1 MSLCKA
7 AGAALLVL
15 PVAPVVARAQ
25 SVPLEQLVKDQAAAL
40 AAQQARIDA
49 LERRLAALEPVVQET
64 AVTAAEV
71 AKAKPIVE
79 TRLDRLERL
88 RALPAG
94 NAALRPASDPLTA
107 PSPSQAANSPDET
120 FDWTKGLPQITSA
133 DGRSAMRLRG
143 RMLFDT
149 TTSFGSNFDRRNI
162 TGTKARAIRLG
173 VEGKLG
179 DVIGYQVEFDLTDN
193 QAALRGAYLSFTKKW
208 GANTYELSLG
218 NRLTDRSM
226 EGASSSDSQPF
237 LERNATALATAPRK
251 GSFGLGAMARI
262 YGKTWHAA
270 VQLDGNEAS
279 TNGSFDDSTTLTGRV
294 HWNPWR
300 NKDAIVHLGAWGYR
314 EDFSSG
320 LASIPLS
327 TRIGGRFNELITIQA
342 SNLLEPGH
350 GQAFGLELG
359 GVYKS
364 FWMFS
369 EYGERDVWARE
380 SAGGRH
386 VGVNAGSIGAG
397 YYLTGEKPPYVAR
410 GGVWSK
416 PRVLEPVTDG
426 GWGAFEIAARYDRVS
441 YSGTL
446 GGDGYAATLGLNW
459 YLLDWVRLTPNWIH
473 WRTQNR
479 AGTYAGTDEGDT
491 IVGRVAVSF

>member
-1 MSLCKA
+1 MSLHKA
-7 AGAALLVL
+7 ASAALLML
-15 PVAPVVARAQ
+15 PAFPAAAQ
-25 SVPLEQLVKDQAAAL
+25 ATPASLEQLVKDQAAAL
-40 AAQQARIDA
+40 AAQQARIEA

-64 AVTAAEV
+64 AATAAEV
-71 AKAKPIVE
+71 AQAKPVVE

-88 RALPAG
+88 RNLPAG
-94 NAALRPASDPLTA
+94 NAAMRPASDPLTA
-107 PSPSQAANSPDET
+107 PSPSQAANEPDET
-120 FDWTKGLPQITSA
+120 FDWAKGLPQITSA

-149 TTSFGSNFDRRNI
+149 TTSIGSGFDRRNI

-251 GSFGLGAMARI
+251 GSFGLGAMARV

-300 NKDAIVHLGAWGYR
+300 NKDAIVHLGVWGYR
-314 EDFSSG
+314 EDFSKG

-342 SNLLEPGH
+342 SSLLEPDH

-364 FWMFS
+364 FWMFG
-369 EYGERDVWARE
+369 EYGERDVWARK
-380 SAGGRH
+380 SAGERH
-386 VGVNAGSIGAG
+386 VGVRAGSIGAG

-426 GWGAFEIAARYDRVS
+426 GWGALEIAARYDRVS
-441 YSGTL
+441 YSGPL
-446 GGDGYAATLGLNW
+446 GGEGYSTTVGLNW

-473 WRTQNR
+473 WRTENR
-479 AGTYAGTDEGDT
+479 AGTYAGADEGDT
-491 IVGRVAVSF
+491 VVGRVAVSF

>member
-1 MSLCKA
+1 MSMQKA
-7 AGAALLVL
+7 ASAALFLL
-15 PVAPVVARAQ
+15 PVFPATAQ
-25 SVPLEQLVKDQAAAL
+25 TSQVQLERLVRDQAAAL
-40 AAQQARIDA
+40 EAQQARIDA

-71 AKAKPIVE
+71 AKARPVVE

-88 RALPAG
+88 RNLPAG

-107 PSPSQAANSPDET
+107 PSPSQAANVDDES

-133 DGRSAMRLRG
+133 DGKSAMRLRG

-149 TTSFGSNFDRRNI
+149 SSSFGSNFDRRNI

-179 DVIGYQVEFDLTDN
+179 DMIGYQVEFDLTDN

-208 GANTYELSLG
+208 GDNIYELSLG

-251 GSFGLGAMARI
+251 GSFGLGAMARV

-279 TNGSFDDSTTLTGRV
+279 TNGSVSDSTTLTGRV

-300 NKDAIVHLGAWGYR
+300 NSEAIVHLGAWGYR

-320 LASIPLS
+320 VASIPLS
-327 TRIGGRFNELITIQA
+327 TRIGGRFNELITVQA
-342 SNLLEPGH
+342 SSLLDPDH

-359 GVYKS
+359 GVYKN
-364 FWMFS
+364 FWVFG
-369 EYGERDVWARE
+369 EYGERDVWARD

-386 VGVNAGSIGAG
+386 VGVRAGSIGTG
-397 YYLTGEKPPYVAR
+397 VYLTGEKPPYVAR

-416 PRVLEPVTDG
+416 PRVLRPITDG
-426 GWGAFEIAARYDRVS
+426 GWGAVEIAARYDKVS
-441 YSGTL
+441 YSGAL
-446 GGDGYAATLGLNW
+446 GGDGYSTTLGLNW
-459 YLLDWVRLTPNWIH
+459 YLLDWVRVTPNWIH
-473 WRTQNR
+473 WRTENR
-479 AGTYAGTDEGDT
+479 AGAFAGADEGNT
-491 IVGRVAVSF
+491 VVGRVAVSF

>member
-1 MSLCKA
+1 MSMQKA
-7 AGAALLVL
+7 AGAALFLLPAFPATAQTSQLGLERLV
-15 PVAPVVARAQ
+15 R
-25 SVPLEQLVKDQAAAL
+25 DQAAAL
-40 AAQQARIDA
+40 EAQQARIDA

-71 AKAKPIVE
+71 AKARPVVE

-88 RALPAG
+88 RNLPAG
-94 NAALRPASDPLTA
+94 NAAMRPASDPLTA
-107 PSPSQAANSPDET
+107 PSPSQAANVDDES

-133 DGRSAMRLRG
+133 DGKSAMRLRG

-149 TTSFGSNFDRRNI
+149 SSSFGSNFDRRNI
-162 TGTKARAIRLG
+162 TGTKASAIRLG

-179 DVIGYQVEFDLTDN
+179 DMIGYQVEFDLTDN

-208 GANTYELSLG
+208 GDNIYELSLG

-251 GSFGLGAMARI
+251 GSFGLGAMARV

-279 TNGSFDDSTTLTGRV
+279 TNGSVSDSTTLTGRV

-300 NKDAIVHLGAWGYR
+300 NSEAIVHLGAWGYR

-320 LASIPLS
+320 VASIPLS
-327 TRIGGRFNELITIQA
+327 TRIGGRFNELITVQA
-342 SNLLEPGH
+342 SSLLDPDH

-364 FWMFS
+364 FWMFG
-369 EYGERDVWARE
+369 EYGERQCGRPACRRARRIDRHRCLSDRRE
-380 SAGGRH
+380 AALCRARRRLVQAAGIAAHNRWRLGRGRNCRSLRPSLLFRPSGWRGLFHHAGAQLVSARL
-386 VGVNAGSIGAG
+386 GSRDPELDPLAH
-397 YYLTGEKPPYVAR
+397 R
-410 GGVWSK
+410 K
-416 PRVLEPVTDG
+416 PRGRLCRRRRRQHR
-426 GWGAFEIAARYDRVS
+426 GWPRRRFLLIA
-441 YSGTL
+441 
-446 GGDGYAATLGLNW
+446 
-459 YLLDWVRLTPNWIH
+459 
-473 WRTQNR
+473 
-479 AGTYAGTDEGDT
+479 
-491 IVGRVAVSF
+491 